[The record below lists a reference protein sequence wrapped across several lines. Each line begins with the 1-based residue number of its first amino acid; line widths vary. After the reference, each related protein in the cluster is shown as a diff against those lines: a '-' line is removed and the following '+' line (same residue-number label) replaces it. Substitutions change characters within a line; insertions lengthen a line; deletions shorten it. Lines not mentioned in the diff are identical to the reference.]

1 MIASICSYFFTVCHF
16 QNQLNLEP
24 SAPAFGGSRRFW
36 FWINHNEF
44 IRWLSY
50 FTINPLVMSHAKS
63 FNLSPFISQ
72 SQRFVRFTYF
82 GVFSGSGVC
91 FMQLRLCETEISH
104 SHPLTLY
111 VSIWAFMCAS
121 DKHVEFCCRILPLQP
136 NKYFTTQRNQ
146 TELCNQNNRKHR
158 FAASHVSI
166 WTALV
171 TSPVSQTVWA
181 WLWHPSILLL
191 KNYPLYVHVQVHLW
205 HLVYQ
210 FSDSQPWGLDSRVP
224 SINLRLR
231 IRKEKK
237 HFSLNCRVSQAID
250 YWLMDDSILVS
261 TDVNSRDNSQI
272 WNQAFLF
279 SCFISWAPS
288 TFLTP
293 LLSSRISFWDSQILR
308 LHC

>member
-1 MIASICSYFFTVCHF
+1 
-16 QNQLNLEP
+16 
-24 SAPAFGGSRRFW
+24 
-36 FWINHNEF
+36 
-44 IRWLSY
+44 
-50 FTINPLVMSHAKS
+50 
-63 FNLSPFISQ
+63 
-72 SQRFVRFTYF
+72 
-82 GVFSGSGVC
+82 
-91 FMQLRLCETEISH
+91 
-104 SHPLTLY
+104 
-111 VSIWAFMCAS
+111 MCAS

-181 WLWHPSILLL
+181 WLWHPSIFLL

-231 IRKEKK
+231 IRKEKNISVLIVEFHK
-237 HFSLNCRVSQAID
+237 PLTIDWWMTLSLCQ
-250 YWLMDDSILVS
+250 LMSIHMRQFTNLKSSFFV
-261 TDVNSRDNSQI
+261 
-272 WNQAFLF
+272 FLF
-279 SCFISWAPS
+279 YFLGTIHISYSFTLITNFI
-288 TFLTP
+288 LG
-293 LLSSRISFWDSQILR
+293 
-308 LHC
+308 